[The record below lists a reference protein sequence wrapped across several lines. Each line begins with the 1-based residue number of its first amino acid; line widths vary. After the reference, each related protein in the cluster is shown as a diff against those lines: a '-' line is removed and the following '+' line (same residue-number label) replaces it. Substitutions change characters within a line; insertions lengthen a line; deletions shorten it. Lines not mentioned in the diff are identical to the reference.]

1 MLDEGDIVNPSI
13 EAEPE
18 GGHRSSDGRKIPEW
32 WNYTALALLEK
43 GVTLPGVPTTFGFEP
58 LFLNESLGRS
68 LVESLRL
75 ETHEKEEKIMSEP
88 EQMPSTDEPKEELI
102 EGQGIQDIDVCGQC
116 KFFSDLLSTTEI
128 APAVTGAPTSA
139 EVTISSGAVGPG
151 VGLCSVDG
159 EYKRKQDPACTDGR
173 PREQATDLDN
183 RVGGVE
189 SMNELTMKT
198 QIAELEGEL
207 LRVTGERNK
216 EIETT
221 IKTTTKLGES
231 EARLK
236 RVRKDLAVVQENET
250 RHKDEILALRE
261 RAETLKKDNTRL
273 EIHGHGLEK
282 DLELAKA
289 RVKSLEEGIELL
301 EKSTAE
307 AEDEKRRA
315 VVRSSEEIEKRV
327 QAQQQTRN
335 AETARI
341 RAVRE
346 AVELT
351 EQLSIRTGELS
362 ESITKRSDAGKREF
376 ALQKENEELRKKD
389 AKLVEELR
397 ELKKIIEKLKKK
409 DFDIEISL

>member
-1 MLDEGDIVNPSI
+1 M
-13 EAEPE
+13 
-18 GGHRSSDGRKIPEW
+18 
-32 WNYTALALLEK
+32 
-43 GVTLPGVPTTFGFEP
+43 
-58 LFLNESLGRS
+58 
-68 LVESLRL
+68 
-75 ETHEKEEKIMSEP
+75 
-88 EQMPSTDEPKEELI
+88 
-102 EGQGIQDIDVCGQC
+102 
-116 KFFSDLLSTTEI
+116 
-128 APAVTGAPTSA
+128 
-139 EVTISSGAVGPG
+139 
-151 VGLCSVDG
+151 
-159 EYKRKQDPACTDGR
+159 
-173 PREQATDLDN
+173 
-183 RVGGVE
+183 
-189 SMNELTMKT
+189 
-198 QIAELEGEL
+198 
-207 LRVTGERNK
+207 
-216 EIETT
+216 
-221 IKTTTKLGES
+221 
-231 EARLK
+231 
-236 RVRKDLAVVQENET
+236 RKDLAVVQENET